1 MFKFLCA
8 MNKIKKRIIIIP
20 VCLIAFWG
28 IYKILSISIG
38 EKDNNGNVVT
48 QRMLDGGK
56 PLNINGLI
64 IKEQS
69 LSDDI
74 YINGRLIPDEE
85 VSLSFETSG
94 KIVKI
99 HFIEGSSVIKGQLLA
114 KVNDEPLQAQLKKLE
129 AQVQLAEDRV
139 SRQSALLEKDA
150 VSKEALEQVKT
161 ELATLNADIELV
173 MANIRQTE
181 LRAPFDGIIGLR
193 QISEGS
199 YASPSTVIAKLTKLS
214 PLKIEFSVNE
224 RYASDIH
231 KGARLNFTVDGS
243 MEMYNASI
251 YATES
256 QVDAETFSLK
266 ARALYPNL
274 RHELSP
280 GRFVR
285 IQLQQKEIQNAIV
298 IPTESIVP
306 EMGVDKVF
314 LYKSGKSQPVE
325 VQKGLRTDANVQ
337 ILSGLS
343 IGDTLIISG
352 TLQLRTGL
360 SVKLDNIDSLKTDN
374 RLGKFI
380 N

>member
-1 MFKFLCA
+1 
-8 MNKIKKRIIIIP
+8 MNKITKRILIVII
-20 VCLIAFWG
+20 CLIAGWG
-28 IYKILSISIG
+28 IYELLSGNSDANVDNAGSFARRTSG
-38 EKDNNGNVVT
+38 ES
-48 QRMLDGGK
+48 K

-64 IKEQS
+64 ISEQS

-85 VSLSFETSG
+85 VDLSFETSG

-99 HFIEGSSVIKGQLLA
+99 HFVEGTSVIKGQLLA

-129 AQVQLAEDRV
+129 AQIQLAEDRV
-139 SRQSALLEKDA
+139 SRQSTLLEKDA

-173 MANIRQTE
+173 KANIRQTE

-193 QISEGS
+193 QVSEGS

-224 RYASDIH
+224 RYASDIN
-231 KGARLNFTVDGS
+231 KGVRLSFTVDGS
-243 MEMYNASI
+243 NETYNASV
-251 YATES
+251 YATEA

-266 ARALYPNL
+266 ARALYPNI

-285 IQLQQKEIQNAIV
+285 IQLKQKEILNAII
-298 IPTESIVP
+298 IPTEAIVP

-314 LYKSGKSQPVE
+314 LYKNGKSQPVE

-337 ILSGLS
+337 ILNGLN

-360 SVKLDNIDSLKTDN
+360 PVTLDNIDSLQADN

-380 N
+380 NQ

>member
-1 MFKFLCA
+1 MK
-8 MNKIKKRIIIIP
+8 KIKKWIIIIP
-20 VCLIAFWG
+20 VCVIACWG
-28 IYKILSISIG
+28 MYELFSKNTD
-38 EKDNNGNVVT
+38 EKSNNPR
-48 QRMLDGGK
+48 QRTAGGGK

-64 IKEQS
+64 VKEQS
-69 LSDDI
+69 LSDDL

-85 VSLSFETSG
+85 VNLSFETSG
-94 KIVKI
+94 KIVKVN
-99 HFIEGSSVIKGQLLA
+99 FIEGSAVTKGQLLA

-139 SRQSALLEKDA
+139 SRQSTLLEKDA

-161 ELATLNADIELV
+161 ELATLNADIDLV
-173 MANIRQTE
+173 KANIRQTE

-193 QISEGS
+193 LISEGS
-199 YASPSTVIAKLTKLS
+199 YASPSTIVAKLTKLS
-214 PLKIEFSVNE
+214 PLKIDFSVNE
-224 RYASDIH
+224 RYAQDV
-231 KGARLNFTVDGS
+231 KQGTRLNFTVDGDS
-243 MEMYNASI
+243 EIYSASI

-266 ARALYPNL
+266 ARAIYPNL
-274 RHELSP
+274 RRELSP

-285 IQLQQKEIQNAIV
+285 IQLKQKEIRNAII

-343 IGDTLIISG
+343 IGDTVIISG

-360 SVKLDNIDSLKTDN
+360 PVVLDNIDSLRTDA
-374 RLGKFI
+374 RLGKL
-380 N
+380 

>member
-1 MFKFLCA
+1 M
-8 MNKIKKRIIIIP
+8 KKWLIIIL
-20 VCLIAFWG
+20 VCTIAVWG
-28 IYKILSISIG
+28 AYKLLSKSDDKKNDGISPRTAG
-38 EKDNNGNVVT
+38 SG
-48 QRMLDGGK
+48 Q
-56 PLNINGLI
+56 PLSINGLI
-64 IKEQS
+64 ITEQS

-85 VSLSFETSG
+85 VDLSFETSG

-99 HFIEGSSVIKGQLLA
+99 YFLEGSAVTKGQLLA

-129 AQVQLAEDRV
+129 AQIQLAEDRV
-139 SRQSALLEKDA
+139 SRQSTLLEKDA

-173 MANIRQTE
+173 KANIKQTE

-193 QISEGS
+193 LISEGS
-199 YASPSTVIAKLTKLS
+199 YASPSTVVAKLTKLS
-214 PLKIEFSVNE
+214 PLKIDFSVNE
-224 RYASDIH
+224 RYASDVR
-231 KGARLNFTVDGS
+231 KGTRLNFTVDGS
-243 MEMYNASI
+243 NEVYSASI

-285 IQLQQKEIQNAIV
+285 IQLKQKEINNAIV
-298 IPTESIVP
+298 IPTEAIVP

-337 ILSGLS
+337 ILSGLN

-360 SVKLDNIDSLKTDN
+360 PVVLDNINSAENGDRVVKL
-374 RLGKFI
+374 
-380 N
+380 

>member
-1 MFKFLCA
+1 
-8 MNKIKKRIIIIP
+8 MNKIKKWIIIIL
-20 VCLIAFWG
+20 VCAVACWG
-28 IYKILSISIG
+28 MYELLLKQSN
-38 EKDNNGNVVT
+38 EKSDDVR
-48 QRMLDGGK
+48 QRTSGGGAK

-64 IKEQS
+64 IKQQS

-85 VSLSFETSG
+85 VNLSFETSG

-99 HFIEGSSVIKGQLLA
+99 NFIEGSSVTKGQLLA

-129 AQVQLAEDRV
+129 AQIQLAEDRV
-139 SRQSALLEKDA
+139 SRQSTLLEKDA

-161 ELATLNADIELV
+161 ELATLNADIDLIK
-173 MANIRQTE
+173 ANIRQTE

-193 QISEGS
+193 QVSEGS
-199 YASPSTVIAKLTKLS
+199 YASPSTIIAKLTKLS
-214 PLKIEFSVNE
+214 PLKIDFSVNE
-224 RYASDIH
+224 RYASDIN
-231 KGARLNFTVDGS
+231 KGTRLNFTVDGS
-243 MEMYNASI
+243 NEIYNASI
-251 YATES
+251 YATEA

-274 RHELSP
+274 RNELSP

-285 IQLQQKEIQNAIV
+285 IQLKQKEIRNAIV

-337 ILSGLS
+337 ILNGLN
-343 IGDTLIISG
+343 IGDTIIISG

-360 SVKLDNIDSLKTDN
+360 PVVIDNIDSLKTDT
-374 RLGKFI
+374 RLGKL
-380 N
+380 

>member
-1 MFKFLCA
+1 
-8 MNKIKKRIIIIP
+8 MNKVLKRIIIIS
-20 VCLIAFWG
+20 VCLIACWG
-28 IYKILSISIG
+28 IYRLLSGNSDK
-38 EKDNNGNVVT
+38 KDDNANSFAPRSSG
-48 QRMLDGGK
+48 GGK

-64 IKEQS
+64 IREQS

-85 VSLSFETSG
+85 VNLSFETSG

-99 HFIEGSSVIKGQLLA
+99 YFDEGSSVTKGQLLA
-114 KVNDEPLQAQLKKLE
+114 KVNDDPLQAQLKKLE

-139 SRQSALLEKDA
+139 ARQSALLEKDA

-173 MANIRQTE
+173 KANIRQSE

-193 QISEGS
+193 QVSEGA
-199 YASPSTVIAKLTKLS
+199 YASSSTVIAKLTKLS

-224 RYASDIH
+224 RYASDIN
-231 KGARLNFTVDGS
+231 KGVRLNFTVDGS
-243 MEMYNASI
+243 TETYNASV
-251 YATES
+251 YATEA

-285 IQLQQKEIQNAIV
+285 IQLKQKEIGNAII

-306 EMGVDKVF
+306 EMGIDKVF

-337 ILSGLS
+337 ILNGLN

-360 SVKLDNIDSLKTDN
+360 PVMLDNIDSLKTDS
-374 RLGKFI
+374 RLGKL
-380 N
+380 